1 MRSEVPYGLELTAF
15 IKRAR
20 PETKVIIVTAYGGA
34 DFRAVARRNG
44 ADAYVS
50 KQDVAG
56 ELVPAIRRVVNRGRD
71 GSTPVDPR
79 PGI

>member
-1 MRSEVPYGLELTAF
+1 MGLIL
-15 IKRAR
+15 
-20 PETKVIIVTAYGGA
+20 TAYGGA
-34 DFRAVARRNG
+34 GFRAVARRNG

-71 GSTPVDPR
+71 GSTPGGPG